1 MSENEKVLTPKQAQT
16 ITALLT
22 ERSTAAAARQAGVS
36 VATLYRWFDD
46 PSFCKA
52 LTNAEGLAIDTAA
65 RSLVGMAEKALEAV
79 AGVLNDP
86 AAHPATRLRAAEV
99 VLGNLLKMVELRN
112 IERRLAA
119 LEKESSNDE

>member
-1 MSENEKVLTPKQAQT
+1 MSENEKDLSPIQAKT
-16 ITALLT
+16 ITALLS
-22 ERSTAAAARQAGVS
+22 ERSIAAAARQAGVG

-46 PSFCKA
+46 PIFSKR
-52 LTNAEGLAIDTAA
+52 LTAAEGQAIDAAA

-99 VLGNLLKMVELRN
+99 VLNNLLKMVELRN
-112 IERRLAA
+112 LERRIKA
-119 LEKESSNDE
+119 LEENGKDE